1 MTPGSVQNLEKSIKK
16 LFNIVDSKLE
26 DKVKAISY
34 CRDILFSSIDKKVTV
49 GKLYRYLENLYYQNN
64 PKILHFANYK
74 FDIKNKNSDNVQEQ
88 LRSIAQAYLYTKKK
102 NIKDSKS
109 IEKYL
114 EKVLEVI
121 RIDEETKTN
130 MLLSYK
136 TLNEQKELFIEFLAN
151 EFSNKLKS
159 KKWMISYGKELDLN
173 GLSDDAKIGILS
185 ELYLL
190 NKGKN

>member
-1 MTPGSVQNLEKSIKK
+1 
-16 LFNIVDSKLE
+16 
-26 DKVKAISY
+26 
-34 CRDILFSSIDKKVTV
+34 
-49 GKLYRYLENLYYQNN
+49 
-64 PKILHFANYK
+64 
-74 FDIKNKNSDNVQEQ
+74 
-88 LRSIAQAYLYTKKK
+88 
-102 NIKDSKS
+102 
-109 IEKYL
+109 
-114 EKVLEVI
+114 
-121 RIDEETKTN
+121 